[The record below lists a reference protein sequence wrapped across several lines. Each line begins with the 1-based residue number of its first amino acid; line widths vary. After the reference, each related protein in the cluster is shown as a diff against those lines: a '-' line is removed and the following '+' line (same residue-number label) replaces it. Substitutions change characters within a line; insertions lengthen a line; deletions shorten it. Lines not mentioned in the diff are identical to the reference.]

1 MELKNYQANQIK
13 EAQRVAKETDQA
25 YLASLTTKDRK
36 LELARRTAQ
45 KAADR
50 QLQLV
55 ERQKELDAARD
66 PVSVETIRIATSF
79 QSRNDTLALGRT
91 LGLHDVY
98 VPEVAEIPV
107 ME

>member
-50 QLQLV
+50 
-55 ERQKELDAARD
+55 D